1 MQLVLTLTLIAIAA
15 AYVLYSIAQ
24 TWLSDAQGGACGGGC
39 KSCPQGK
46 QHRNKKGEPV
56 TLVPLQDFNR

>member
-15 AYVLYSIAQ
+15 AYVLYSIAR
-24 TWLSDAQGGACGGGC
+24 TWFSNVQSGACGGGC

-46 QHRNKKGEPV
+46 RKGEPI
-56 TLVPLQDFNR
+56 TLVPLQNFSSR